1 MTLTRSASRDDM
13 PAKKRELLDT
23 GTDKR
28 YIRRDE
34 RGRFTK
40 DQVDV
45 GRSSAADQR
54 QRSSGT
60 SKPGQG
66 DKGDRQ
72 K

>member
-1 MTLTRSASRDDM
+1 M
-13 PAKKRELLDT
+13 PAKKRELIDT

-28 YIRRDE
+28 YARRDD

-54 QRSSGT
+54 QRSAGSST
-60 SKPGQG
+60 SGQG
-66 DKGDRQ
+66 DKGDR
-72 K
+72 KR

>member
-1 MTLTRSASRDDM
+1 MARTYSASETDM
-13 PAKKRELLDT
+13 PAKKREMLDT

-28 YIRRDE
+28 YSRRDE

-66 DKGDRQ
+66 NKGDRQ

>member
-1 MTLTRSASRDDM
+1 M
-13 PAKKRELLDT
+13 PAKKREPLDT

-28 YIRRDE
+28 NIRRDE

-45 GRSSAADQR
+45 GRGSAADQR
-54 QRSSGT
+54 QRSSEA

-66 DKGDRQ
+66 DNGDRQ

>member
-1 MTLTRSASRDDM
+1 M
-13 PAKKRELLDT
+13 PAKKRESLDT

-45 GRSSAADQR
+45 GRSSAADQG
-54 QRSSGT
+54 QRSSQAP
-60 SKPGQG
+60 KPGQG
-66 DKGDRQ
+66 NKGDRR

>member
-1 MTLTRSASRDDM
+1 M

-28 YIRRDE
+28 YIRRDD

-54 QRSSGT
+54 QRSVGS

-66 DKGDRQ
+66 DTGDR
-72 K
+72 KK

>member
-1 MTLTRSASRDDM
+1 MTPIRSASWDVM

-28 YIRRDE
+28 YIRRDD

-54 QRSSGT
+54 RQSAQP

-66 DKGDRQ
+66 DKGDRR

>member
-1 MTLTRSASRDDM
+1 MVSKENRM

-28 YIRRDE
+28 YIRRDD

-45 GRSSAADQR
+45 GKSLADDRR
-54 QRSSGT
+54 QHSRT
-60 SKPGQG
+60 ASKPGQG
-66 DKGDRQ
+66 DKGDRPSRP
-72 K
+72 

>member
-1 MTLTRSASRDDM
+1 M

-28 YIRRDE
+28 YIRRDD

-40 DQVDV
+40 DQVDI

-54 QRSSGT
+54 QRSTGS

-66 DKGDRQ
+66 DKGDRKQ
-72 K
+72 